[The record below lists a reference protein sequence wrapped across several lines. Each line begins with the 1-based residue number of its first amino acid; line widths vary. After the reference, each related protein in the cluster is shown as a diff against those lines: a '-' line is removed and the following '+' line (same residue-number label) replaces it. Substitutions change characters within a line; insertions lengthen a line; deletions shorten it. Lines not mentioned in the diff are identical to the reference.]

1 MDIVAYVERS
11 SGTGFS
17 TRPFNSLD
25 ALVFS
30 QLAYLPLEMAG
41 AGQRAVPIQELPE
54 TLNYMELQT
63 QPPQFMTRHHLR
75 LLRAAAGSR
84 RFGPV
89 TLSRFVDE
97 VDAQAVTQFSAVC
110 AALPRGLTVVS
121 FRGTDLSLAGWQE
134 NLRLSYDS
142 PVPAQRRAV
151 DYLRQRARESAD
163 RLALCGHSKGGNL
176 AVYAAAFCGDD
187 IQQRITRVFA
197 FDAPGQHEGVL
208 STPEYEAIR
217 QRIRSFLPER
227 AVVGVLLAQT
237 RPYTVVA
244 CRAFGL
250 LQHNPYNWLIEGG
263 AFVKRK
269 SLSAYSLILDKS
281 LDAWVA
287 AMTRDERRLLTE
299 AIFSVLQSPG
309 WDSFDELSRDWPG
322 SLKTMQQAADKLP
335 KPVRQAMRR
344 SLQLLLSGA
353 AEAIAGDV
361 KGRAAGL
368 IRGLQ
373 QRLRDILSDQEDDGQ
388 SSETPG
394 AHDAPSGPR
403 RQNGA

>member
-17 TRPFNSLD
+17 TRPLNALD

-30 QLAYLPLEMAG
+30 QLVYLPLERIG

-54 TLNYMELQT
+54 TLNYMELQS
-63 QPPQFMTRHHLR
+63 QPQFMTRHHLR
-75 LLRAAAGSR
+75 LMRAAAESR
-84 RFGPV
+84 RFGQV
-89 TLSRFVDE
+89 TLSHFVDE
-97 VDAQAVTQFSAVC
+97 VDAAAVTQFSAVC
-110 AALPRGLTVVS
+110 ASLPHGLTVVAY
-121 FRGTDLSLAGWQE
+121 RGTDLSLAGWQE

-151 DYLRQRARESAD
+151 DYLRQRAQESAN

-176 AVYAAAFCGDD
+176 AVYAASFCGAE
-187 IQQRITRVFA
+187 IQQRITRIFA

-208 STPEYEAIR
+208 STLEYQAIR
-217 QRIRSFLPER
+217 RRIRSFLPER
-227 AVVGVLLAQT
+227 AVVGVLLEQT

-250 LQHNPYNWLIEGG
+250 LQHNPYNWIIEGG
-263 AFVKRK
+263 AFKKRQ
-269 SLSAYSLILDKS
+269 SLSAGSLFLDKS

-287 AMTRDERRLLTE
+287 AMTRDERQLLTE

-309 WDSFDELSRDWPG
+309 GDSFDDLSEDWLG
-322 SLKTMQQAADKLP
+322 NLRTMQQAADKLP
-335 KPVRQAMRR
+335 RHVRQAMRR

-353 AEAIAGDV
+353 AEVIAEDV
-361 KGRAAGL
+361 RGRASGL
-368 IRGLQ
+368 VRGLQ
-373 QRLRDILSDQEDDGQ
+373 QRLREFLSEQDAGGQEDEL
-388 SSETPG
+388 SKHP
-394 AHDAPSGPR
+394 
-403 RQNGA
+403 

>member
-17 TRPFNSLD
+17 TRPLNALD

-30 QLAYLPLEMAG
+30 QLVYLPLERTG

-54 TLNYMELQT
+54 TLNYMELQS
-63 QPPQFMTRHHLR
+63 QPQFMTRHHLR
-75 LLRAAAGSR
+75 LMRAAAESR
-84 RFGPV
+84 RFGQV
-89 TLSRFVDE
+89 TLSHFVDE
-97 VDAQAVTQFSAVC
+97 VDAAAVTQFSAVC
-110 AALPRGLTVVS
+110 ASLPHGPTVVAY
-121 FRGTDLSLAGWQE
+121 RGTDLSLAGWQE

-151 DYLRQRARESAD
+151 DYLRQRAQESAN

-176 AVYAAAFCGDD
+176 AVYAASFCGAE
-187 IQQRITRVFA
+187 IQQRITRIFA

-208 STPEYEAIR
+208 STPEYQAIR
-217 QRIRSFLPER
+217 RRIRSFLPER
-227 AVVGVLLAQT
+227 AVVGVLLEQT

-250 LQHNPYNWLIEGG
+250 LQHNPYNWIIEGG
-263 AFVKRK
+263 AFKKRQ
-269 SLSAYSLILDKS
+269 SLSAGSLFLDKS

-287 AMTRDERRLLTE
+287 AMTRDERQLLTE

-309 WDSFDELSRDWPG
+309 GDSFDDLSEDWLG
-322 SLKTMQQAADKLP
+322 NLRTMQQAADKLP
-335 KPVRQAMRR
+335 RHVRQAMRR

-353 AEAIAGDV
+353 AEVIAEDV
-361 KGRAAGL
+361 RGRASGL
-368 IRGLQ
+368 VRGLQ
-373 QRLRDILSDQEDDGQ
+373 QRLREFLSEQDAGGQEDEL
-388 SSETPG
+388 SKHP
-394 AHDAPSGPR
+394 
-403 RQNGA
+403 